1 MQSGAISVSLSRILG
16 VASPPR
22 GFKQSLWRARRLY
35 GSYSPFTPSTV
46 RCMLRIPTPHPRQRC
61 LTTYAANGA
70 AGDACKYAH
79 VRTRVCRS
87 IINII
92 AVARDEER
100 PWPSPF
106 GRARHAH
113 RYHRRTKRKYRALAI
128 NGFTPEHLHVGRPRP
143 RPRLRERVEASRSEN
158 ENDDGRSRE
167 RAGAASGNKRK
178 R

>member
-1 MQSGAISVSLSRILG
+1 
-16 VASPPR
+16 
-22 GFKQSLWRARRLY
+22 
-35 GSYSPFTPSTV
+35 
-46 RCMLRIPTPHPRQRC
+46 MLCIPTPHPRQRC

-70 AGDACKYAH
+70 TGNACKYAH

-158 ENDDGRSRE
+158 ENDDGCSRE
-167 RAGAASGNKRK
+167 RAGAGSGNKREKEVERK
-178 R
+178 RDADAPSVERLTSIGKTWRARCTDLP